1 MADSTEVVRPVQP
14 PVISP
19 ENSPLVD
26 LDYRILDPNVEFNL
40 FDVYN
45 WCYGKSV
52 EKVTKIFQFGNPI
65 CLDILSLSLILFLT
79 LSDHAK
85 PIICQNKDVL

>member
-1 MADSTEVVRPVQP
+1 MSFKIDKPTPALTADSIEVVRPVQP

-26 LDYRILDPNVEFNL
+26 LDYRMLDPNLEFNSL
-40 FDVYN
+40 DVYN

-52 EKVTKIFQFGNPI
+52 EKSDKDIPI
-65 CLDILSLSLILFLT
+65 
-79 LSDHAK
+79 
-85 PIICQNKDVL
+85 